1 MNIDYKPRV
10 SRKESIGETREF
22 ITPQGRRVLWL
33 QGPLW
38 KKTPLEEREWTM
50 LKLLH

>member
-10 SRKESIGETREF
+10 SRTESIGETREF

-38 KKTPLEEREWTM
+38 KKIPLEREWTM